1 MAQTACYW
9 TKMPTYK
16 VVNPQLH
23 SIIGVSH
30 AHFMDFLALYTSSFI
45 IVNIH
50 QLLNTV
56 MTLKI
61 PKYLCYVFPPALS
74 LSEWVVIKHMY
85 MLSMSALCLQCS
97 CIGYL
102 QKKRKKKT
110 SEDVLR
116 SSNGSV
122 RDASY
127 HNILPISVWGSTSL
141 YEATARN
148 CFQIIF
154 SFHLWKDKEWFG
166 SETFKNVRF
175 AHKYVVALY
184 L

>member
-9 TKMPTYK
+9 TKMLTHK
-16 VVNPQLH
+16 GVNPQLH

-30 AHFMDFLALYTSSFI
+30 AFYGFSCIIYFFQ

-61 PKYLCYVFPPALS
+61 PKYPCYVFPPALS

-85 MLSMSALCLQCS
+85 MLSMPVLCLQCS

-102 QKKRKKKT
+102 QKKKRKTT

-116 SSNGSV
+116 NSTGIL

-127 HNILPISVWGSTSL
+127 HKILPISVWGSTSL

-148 CFQIIF
+148 HFQIY
-154 SFHLWKDKEWFG
+154 SFHLWKDEEWFG

-175 AHKYVVALY
+175 AQKYAVAPHSY
-184 L
+184 EP

>member
-9 TKMPTYK
+9 TKMLTYK
-16 VVNPQLH
+16 GVNPQLH

-30 AHFMDFLALYTSSFI
+30 AYFMDFLALYTSPFK

-85 MLSMSALCLQCS
+85 MLSMPALCLQCS

-102 QKKRKKKT
+102 QTKKRKTT

-116 SSNGSV
+116 NGTGCV

-127 HNILPISVWGSTSL
+127 HKILPISVWGSTSL

-148 CFQIIF
+148 CFQIF

-175 AHKYVVALY
+175 AQKYAVAPY
-184 L
+184 S